1 MDTSTS
7 EKLASIVKNVEALPR
22 ETQELVVA
30 EFEDR
35 LAEFSASSMSPAQR
49 SEIMRRLS
57 AQRHHAAD
65 DDVRTILSAYSRN
78 L

>member
-7 EKLASIVKNVEALPR
+7 EKLASIIKSVEALPR

-35 LAEFSASSMSPAQR
+35 LAEFSASSLNAAQR
-49 SEIMRRLS
+49 SEVMRRLS
-57 AQRHHAAD
+57 AQRHHVAD
-65 DDVRTILSAYSRN
+65 DDVRKVLSTYGRN